1 MINRKNMKPTITICL
16 AILLAACNTQKKQE
30 TDNNS
35 ASLKNIPQ
43 AVGNDRDEHGCL
55 TSVGY
60 TWSEV
65 QKDCIR
71 LFEKGIRVD
80 AADGSERSAFI
91 VFSPD
96 STLAELFFSDE
107 QPKEI
112 LERRTLPTGKYA
124 WNIEDD
130 DTKNVRFIDGVWTI
144 SQRNKL
150 IYTQSKDELGP
161 MQTFTYEGLLPA
173 ASGPGIFY
181 SLTIKSKK
189 HSGDGTFSLAL
200 TYKEAEN
207 GKDKTFTYE
216 GKRFTLRGMA
226 GNENATVWQLI
237 TNDHKQTFNF
247 LVEND
252 QTLTLLNDKL
262 EKSQSNLNY
271 QLKKVN

>member
-1 MINRKNMKPTITICL
+1 MFSYI
-16 AILLAACNTQKKQE
+16 AGSCNTQKKQE

-35 ASLKNIPQ
+35 DSLKNIPQ
-43 AVGNDRDEHGCL
+43 AIGNDRDEHGCL
-55 TSVGY
+55 ASAGY

-96 STLAELFFSDE
+96 SILAELFFSDE

-130 DTKNVRFIDGVWTI
+130 DTKNIRFIDGVWTI

-150 IYTQSKDELGP
+150 IYTQSRDELGP
-161 MQTFTYEGLLPA
+161 MQTLTYEGLLPA
-173 ASGPGIFY
+173 ASGPGY
-181 SLTIKSKK
+181 SI
-189 HSGDGTFSLAL
+189 
-200 TYKEAEN
+200 
-207 GKDKTFTYE
+207 
-216 GKRFTLRGMA
+216 R
-226 GNENATVWQLI
+226 
-237 TNDHKQTFNF
+237 
-247 LVEND
+247 
-252 QTLTLLNDKL
+252 
-262 EKSQSNLNY
+262 
-271 QLKKVN
+271 

>member
-1 MINRKNMKPTITICL
+1 MSSYIAGCL
-16 AILLAACNTQKKQE
+16 QYSKKQE

-35 ASLKNIPQ
+35 DSLKNIPQ

-55 TSVGY
+55 ASAGY

-71 LFEKGIRVD
+71 LFEEGIRVD

-130 DTKNVRFIDGVWTI
+130 DTK
-144 SQRNKL
+144 
-150 IYTQSKDELGP
+150 IYASL
-161 MQTFTYEGLLPA
+161 MVYGLSA
-173 ASGPGIFY
+173 KGINL
-181 SLTIKSKK
+181 SI
-189 HSGDGTFSLAL
+189 
-200 TYKEAEN
+200 
-207 GKDKTFTYE
+207 
-216 GKRFTLRGMA
+216 LRVKM
-226 GNENATVWQLI
+226 N
-237 TNDHKQTFNF
+237 
-247 LVEND
+247 
-252 QTLTLLNDKL
+252 
-262 EKSQSNLNY
+262 
-271 QLKKVN
+271 